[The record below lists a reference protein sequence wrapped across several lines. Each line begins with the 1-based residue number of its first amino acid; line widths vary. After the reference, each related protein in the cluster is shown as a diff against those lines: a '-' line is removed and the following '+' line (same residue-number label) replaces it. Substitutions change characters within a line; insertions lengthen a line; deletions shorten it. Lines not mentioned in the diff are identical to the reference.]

1 MGASPD
7 LWRRKHLDVLVY
19 QVEEFRESPNM

>member
-7 LWRRKHLDVLVY
+7 LWRRKHLEVLVY
-19 QVEEFRESPNM
+19 QVEEFHE